1 MKKKVKGFTLIECLV
16 ALAILGISS
25 LLMVQAYTQLMRMTN
40 MNNAIQVSISRQMA
54 DAERGAAADANV
66 KKFRTDSDFEMKAE
80 YPFSSNVYSD
90 YNGNTDNYKCKVDV
104 YAVYGFTYKNNTEM
118 RDTTGSDEDANS
130 VRYIYF
136 HG

>member
-25 LLMVQAYTQLMRMTN
+25 LLMVQAYTQLMKMTN
-40 MNNAIQVSISRQMA
+40 MNNSIQVSISRQMA
-54 DAERGAAADANV
+54 DAERGAAADTDV
-66 KKFRTDSDFEMKAE
+66 RQFRTGSDFEMKAQ
-80 YPFSSNVYSD
+80 YPFTSNVYSD
-90 YNGNTDNYKCKVDV
+90 YNGGTDKYKCKVDV
-104 YAVYGFTYKNNTEM
+104 YAVYGYTYENNTEM
-118 RDTTGSDEDANS
+118 KDTTSSDEDASS